1 MADKSSCSFAA
12 HVSWRH
18 LFEIRHCTVHR
29 RIRPNIPRKNR
40 KYFCDN
46 NLALSFGSRVQFSS
60 DGFSKLE
67 LPKKKRNT
75 SVTKIS
81 YDWCTLVSLACL
93 AFTWFVSC
101 CVLWRSAI
109 AWQINLNQIEQES
122 YQGRPRD
129 SDCKIREF
137 YFLSHPRTTTPLR

>member
-1 MADKSSCSFAA
+1 MQRMSRDATYLKLDTVLCS
-12 HVSWRH
+12 
-18 LFEIRHCTVHR
+18 LIDR

-46 NLALSFGSRVQFSS
+46 NLALSFGSRVQFCS

-81 YDWCTLVSLACL
+81 YD
-93 AFTWFVSC
+93 
-101 CVLWRSAI
+101 
-109 AWQINLNQIEQES
+109 
-122 YQGRPRD
+122 
-129 SDCKIREF
+129 
-137 YFLSHPRTTTPLR
+137 